1 MKAQLQEYKPFLLFL
16 AKFFGTYGLLTAVY
30 ELYLNQYSSDLA
42 FQADGFTVLVSEQV
56 QQILQ
61 AFGYLAKLIPQTTE
75 AGLLLVVEQNPIARI
90 VEGCNAMSVII
101 LFVAF
106 VIAFSGK
113 WKTTLVFVLL
123 GSLLVHLLNIIR
135 IALLC
140 MALLHYPKYRDFLHD
155 IVFPLFIYG
164 VVFMLW
170 ILWVFKFSGHVAK
183 KQ

>member
-30 ELYLNQYSSDLA
+30 ELYLLQYTGDLV
-42 FQADGFTVLVSEQV
+42 FQVDGFTALVSEQV
-56 QQILQ
+56 QSLLQ
-61 AFGYLAKLIPQTTE
+61 FFGYSANLIAQTTE
-75 AGLLLVVEQNPIARI
+75 AGMRLLVEKKPIARI

-106 VIAFSGK
+106 VVAFSGK